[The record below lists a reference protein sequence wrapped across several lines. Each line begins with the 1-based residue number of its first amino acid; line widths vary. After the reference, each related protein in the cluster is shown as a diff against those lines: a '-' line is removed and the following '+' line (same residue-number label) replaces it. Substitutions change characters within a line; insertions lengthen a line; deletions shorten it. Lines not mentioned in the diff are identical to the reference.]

1 MRVFCKK
8 NRVLAILYSFFSNFV
23 FIYFLYSVYT
33 KSLEVIVDTN
43 NDILAEYV
51 GESREHLS
59 HIEAIFV
66 GIQKTGETPPGS
78 INDLFRAIHTI
89 KGSAGFLG
97 LTTIG
102 TLTHAMESL
111 LDSLREGRLEMTPPI
126 SEALIE
132 GTDMLNDM
140 FDDVD
145 KSNNTDV
152 NDLVTTLK
160 NLNSGTPAPAP
171 APVADSAPQAPHEE
185 PAPVAAA
192 TAEPEKRS
200 VEDVLS
206 QFPELAAY
214 VEQPGKPAAPAK
226 EAKPAPVAKAEEP
239 KKAAAQT
246 QQGESNKHEDFLRIR
261 VDILDRLMMLA
272 GELVLVRNQ
281 QLMHLDQAD
290 AMFRSITQSL
300 DSVTTELQ
308 ETIMRTRMQ
317 PIGTVFSR
325 FSRMVRELARKLGKQ
340 IDFASEGD
348 EVELDKNI
356 LEAIGDPLT
365 HLIRNA
371 CDHGIE
377 TPDDRVANG
386 KPKAGKVTL
395 CAYHESGQIHVDIKD
410 NGKGLNREVI
420 HRKVLE
426 KRLKTEDELSRMSDQ
441 DVINLVFL
449 PGFSTAAVVTD
460 VSGRGVGMDV
470 VKTGVEKFGGSVSL
484 SSIEGEGS
492 TVKLRLPLTLAI
504 IPSLIVQS
512 GEERFAIPQVNL
524 EELVCLYD
532 KDAFTR
538 IECAGAREVFRLR
551 DTLLPMVRLRD
562 ALAREKMFD
571 EDTLSEVTEENS
583 EARKEMAI
591 KYKEAEESGHSVHY
605 SLNFAVLRSGNL
617 RFGLIIDHIHGSE
630 EIVVK
635 PMHRAVKSITLYS
648 GATVLGDG
656 KVAMILDATGLARHY
671 NVRDVGGGKDGK
683 KQQAA
688 TEDGAELRSLLLFSN
703 GGNEQFGVS
712 MQDVK
717 RVEAIETA
725 AIEKVG
731 SQEYI
736 TLDGIS
742 TRVVRL
748 EDGIQVQSSVQPE
761 NMFFLI
767 PQNAR
772 KPYGLLVEKLIDS
785 GHYEVKLNKE
795 SYQAEGVE
803 GTALIKKKMTV
814 LVNLEQLMHLVD
826 GMWYGGQV

>member
-1 MRVFCKK
+1 VE
-8 NRVLAILYSFFSNFV
+8 ADSG
-23 FIYFLYSVYT
+23 
-33 KSLEVIVDTN
+33 
-43 NDILAEYV
+43 DILAEYV
-51 GESREHLS
+51 EESREHLS
-59 HIEAIFV
+59 HIEAIFESMR
-66 GIQKTGETPPGS
+66 KTGAAEPGS

-97 LTTIG
+97 LTAIG

-111 LDSLREGRLEMTPPI
+111 LDSLRENKLTLTKDI
-126 SEALIE
+126 SETLMK
-132 GTDMLNDM
+132 GNDMLGDM
-140 FDDVD
+140 FDDVS
-145 KSNNTDV
+145 KSNTFDV
-152 NDLVTTLK
+152 SELVATLK
-160 NLNSGTPAPAP
+160 ELNNIDGSASAAPAKAAAP
-171 APVADSAPQAPHEE
+171 AAPQA
-185 PAPVAAA
+185 A
-192 TAEPEKRS
+192 AEPEKRS
-200 VEDVLS
+200 VADVLA
-206 QFPELAAY
+206 QFPELAA
-214 VEQPGKPAAPAK
+214 VTPQAEAPAPAPAPAAPAAQPAAAAPAAQP
-226 EAKPAPVAKAEEP
+226 AKSDAAVHAVKAEE
-239 KKAAAQT
+239 
-246 QQGESNKHEDFLRIR
+246 FLRIK
-261 VDILDRLMMLA
+261 VDLLDRLMMLA

-281 QLMHLDQAD
+281 QLMHLEQSD
-290 AMFRSITQSL
+290 ATLRSITQSL

-325 FSRMVRELARKLGKQ
+325 YSRMTRDLARKLNKT
-340 IDFASEGD
+340 INFVTEGD

-365 HLIRNA
+365 HLVRNA

-377 TPDDRVANG
+377 TQAERNA
-386 KPKAGKVTL
+386 AGKTEPPTVTL
-395 CAYHESGQIHVDIKD
+395 SAYHESGQIHVDVKD
-410 NGKGLNREVI
+410 NGKGMGHEAIR
-420 HRKVLE
+420 RKCLE
-426 KRLKTEDELSRMSDQ
+426 KHLKTEDELSRMTESDLL
-441 DVINLVFL
+441 NLVFL
-449 PGFSTAAVVTD
+449 PGFSTSAVISD

-484 SSIEGEGS
+484 SSVEGQGS
-492 TVKLRLPLTLAI
+492 VIKLRLPLTLAI

-551 DTLLPMVRLRD
+551 DTLLPMVRLRE
-562 ALAREKMFD
+562 ALARQRMFD
-571 EDTLSEVTEENS
+571 EDALSEVTEQNS
-583 EARKEMAI
+583 EARKELAA
-591 KYKEAEESGHSVHY
+591 KFKEAEESGHSMHY

-617 RFGLIIDHIHGSE
+617 RFGLIIDRIHGSE

-635 PMHRAVKSITLYS
+635 PMHRAVKGISLYS

-656 KVAMILDATGLARHY
+656 KVAMILDAAGLAKHY
-671 NVRDVGGGKDGK
+671 NVRDVGGGKDSK
-683 KQQAA
+683 KQKAA
-688 TEDGAELRSLLLFSN
+688 TEEGAELRSLLLFSN

-717 RVEAIETA
+717 RVEAIETSS
-725 AIEKVG
+725 IEKIG
-731 SQEYI
+731 SQEYV
-736 TLDGIS
+736 TLDGVS

-748 EDGIQVQSSVQPE
+748 EDGLQVQSSSQPE

-772 KPYGLLVEKLIDS
+772 KPYGLLVEKLVDS

-795 SYQAEGVE
+795 SYKTDGVE

-814 LVNLEQLMHLVD
+814 LVNLEQLMQLVD
-826 GMWYGGQV
+826 GMWYGGNV

>member
-1 MRVFCKK
+1 ME
-8 NRVLAILYSFFSNFV
+8 
-23 FIYFLYSVYT
+23 T
-33 KSLEVIVDTN
+33 D

-51 GESREHLS
+51 EESREHLS
-59 HIEAIFV
+59 HVEQIFV
-66 GIQKTGETPPGS
+66 GIQKTGEVPSGA

-111 LDSLREGRLEMTPPI
+111 LDSLRENRLEI
-126 SEALIE
+126 SQSITEALIE
-132 GTDMLNDM
+132 GTDALNNM
-140 FDDVD
+140 FDKVNSSNEVNVD
-145 KSNNTDV
+145 S
-152 NDLVTTLK
+152 LVSILK
-160 NLNSGTPAPAP
+160 DLNSGNPPKPMPVPEAPATSKSETP
-171 APVADSAPQAPHEE
+171 KEE
-185 PAPVAAA
+185 VKEM
-192 TAEPEKRS
+192 AEEKRS

-206 QFPELAAY
+206 QFPELAEF
-214 VEQPGKPAAPAK
+214 VPQEQLPQNMQKPVASPEPKSVAQATPK
-226 EAKPAPVAKAEEP
+226 EAV
-239 KKAAAQT
+239 KKEATALQSSE
-246 QQGESNKHEDFLRIR
+246 GGKHEEFLRIR

-281 QLMHLDQAD
+281 QLMHLEQAD
-290 AMFRSITQSL
+290 ATVRSITQSL

-340 IDFASEGD
+340 IDFVTEGD
-348 EVELDKNI
+348 EVELDKNV

-365 HLIRNA
+365 HLVRNA

-377 TPDDRVANG
+377 TPEDRA
-386 KPKAGKVTL
+386 KAGKAEQGRVTL
-395 CAYHESGQIHVDIKD
+395 SAYHESGQIHVDIKD
-410 NGKGLNREVI
+410 NGKGLNREKI
-420 HRKVLE
+420 RSKVLE
-426 KRLKTEDELSRMSDQ
+426 KNLKKEEELASMSDQ
-441 DVINLVFL
+441 DLLNLVFL
-449 PGFSTAAVVTD
+449 PGFSTAAAISD

-470 VKTGVEKFGGSVSL
+470 VKTGVEKFGGSVTITSV
-484 SSIEGEGS
+484 ENEGS

-512 GEERFAIPQVNL
+512 GNERFAIPQVNL

-532 KDAFTR
+532 KDAFSR
-538 IECAGAREVFRLR
+538 IECAGSREVFRLR
-551 DTLLPMVRLRD
+551 DTLLPMVRLKE

-571 EDTLSEVTEENS
+571 EDALSEVTEKNS
-583 EARKEMAI
+583 ELRKEQ
-591 KYKEAEESGHSVHY
+591 AEEYKKAEEDGHTIHY

-635 PMHRAVKSITLYS
+635 PMHRAVKGITLYS

-656 KVAMILDATGLARHY
+656 KVAMILDAAGLARHY
-671 NVRDVGGGKDGK
+671 NVRDVGGGKDSK
-683 KQQAA
+683 KQLKT

-725 AIEKVG
+725 AIERVG

-736 TLDGIS
+736 TLDGVS

-748 EDGIQVQSSVQPE
+748 EDGLQVQGSSQPE

-767 PQNAR
+767 PQSAR

-814 LVNLEQLMHLVD
+814 LVNLEQLVHLVD

>member
-1 MRVFCKK
+1 VE
-8 NRVLAILYSFFSNFV
+8 
-23 FIYFLYSVYT
+23 T
-33 KSLEVIVDTN
+33 D
-43 NDILAEYV
+43 NDILAEYIE
-51 GESREHLS
+51 ESREHLS
-59 HIEAIFV
+59 HVEQIFV
-66 GIQKTGETPPGS
+66 EIQKTGEVSPGS

-97 LTTIG
+97 LTGIG
-102 TLTHAMESL
+102 TLTHTMESL
-111 LDSLREGRLEMTPPI
+111 LDSLREGRLSMTEQI
-126 SEALIE
+126 TEALIE
-132 GTDMLNDM
+132 GTDILNDM

-145 KSNNTDV
+145 NSNNRDTSE
-152 NDLVTTLK
+152 LIALLK
-160 NLNSGTPAPAP
+160 NLNSGAPAPAAPQPAPAAAAPAPAP
-171 APVADSAPQAPHEE
+171 AAAPEGTRSVAD
-185 PAPVAAA
+185 
-192 TAEPEKRS
+192 
-200 VEDVLS
+200 VLN
-206 QFPELAAY
+206 QFPELAQY
-214 VEQPGKPAAPAK
+214 VTPEQQAEAAKAPAAAAPAPAAPAPAPAAAPAP
-226 EAKPAPVAKAEEP
+226 EAKKEEP
-239 KKAAAQT
+239 KKDAAAAQAT
-246 QQGESNKHEDFLRIR
+246 EGSKHEEFLRIR

-290 AMFRSITQSL
+290 ATLRSITQSL

-325 FSRMVRELARKLGKQ
+325 FSRVVRELSRKLGKN
-340 IDFASEGD
+340 IDFVTEGD

-365 HLIRNA
+365 HLVRNA

-377 TPDDRVANG
+377 KPEDRKAAG
-386 KPKAGKVTL
+386 KTEPGKVTL
-395 CAYHESGQIHVDIKD
+395 SAYHESGQIHVDIKD
-410 NGKGLNREVI
+410 NGKGMNRDVI
-420 HRKVLE
+420 RRKVLE
-426 KRLKTEDELSRMSDQ
+426 KKLKTEDELARMSEADLL
-441 DVINLVFL
+441 NLIFL
-449 PGFSTAAVVTD
+449 PGFSTAQVITD

-470 VKTGVEKFGGSVSL
+470 VKTGVEKFGGTVSL
-484 SSIEGEGS
+484 SSVEGEGS

-512 GEERFAIPQVNL
+512 GNERFAIPQVNL

-538 IECAGAREVFRLR
+538 VECAGAREVFRLR
-551 DTLLPMVRLRD
+551 DTLLPMVRLKE

-571 EDTLSEVTEENS
+571 EDALSVVTEQNS
-583 EARKEMAI
+583 EIRKELAD
-591 KYKEAEESGHSVHY
+591 KYKEAEEAGHPIHY

-635 PMHRAVKSITLYS
+635 PMHRAVKSIALYS

-671 NVRDVGGGKDGK
+671 NVRDVSGGREDTK
-683 KQQAA
+683 KQK
-688 TEDGAELRSLLLFSN
+688 TTMDDGAELRSLLLFSN

-717 RVEAIETA
+717 RVEAVETS
-725 AIEKVG
+725 AIEKIG

-736 TLDGIS
+736 TLDGVS

-748 EDGIQVQSSVQPE
+748 EDGLRVQSSSQPE

-772 KPYGLLVEKLIDS
+772 KPYGLLIEKLIDS
-785 GHYEVKLNKE
+785 GHYEVKLNKD
-795 SYQAEGVE
+795 SYQADGVE

>member
-1 MRVFCKK
+1 ME
-8 NRVLAILYSFFSNFV
+8 
-23 FIYFLYSVYT
+23 T
-33 KSLEVIVDTN
+33 D

-51 GESREHLS
+51 EESREHLT
-59 HIEAIFV
+59 HIEEIFEEL
-66 GIQKTGETPPGS
+66 QKTGEISLSS

-97 LTTIG
+97 LTSIG

-111 LDSLREGRLEMTPPI
+111 LDSLREGRLTVTQPI
-126 SEALIE
+126 SDTLME
-132 GTDMLNDM
+132 GTDMLSEM
-140 FDDVD
+140 FDDVN
-145 KSNNTDV
+145 KSNSVDV
-152 NDLVTTLK
+152 SELVTTLK
-160 NLNSGTPAPAP
+160 GLNSGTAAPAP
-171 APVADSAPQAPHEE
+171 Q
-185 PAPVAAA
+185 AAA
-192 TAEPEKRS
+192 AAPAAPAAAPAEAETRS
-200 VEDVLS
+200 VADVLS
-206 QFPELAAY
+206 QFPELAAF
-214 VEQPGKPAAPAK
+214 VPPEQQGGAAPAAPPAQ
-226 EAKPAPVAKAEEP
+226 AAQAPAAAPAPAPAAPKAETHP
-239 KKAAAQT
+239 APMQ
-246 QQGESNKHEDFLRIR
+246 ESKHEEFLRIK
-261 VDILDRLMMLA
+261 VDLLDRLMMLA

-281 QLMHLDQAD
+281 QLMHLEQAD
-290 AMFRSITQSL
+290 ATLRSITQSL

-325 FSRMVRELARKLGKQ
+325 YSRIVRDLSRKLSKK
-340 IDFASEGD
+340 IEFVTEGD

-365 HLIRNA
+365 HLVRNA

-377 TPDDRVANG
+377 KTEDRLAAG
-386 KPKAGKVTL
+386 KTDPGKVTL
-395 CAYHESGQIHVDIKD
+395 SAYHESGQIHVDITD
-410 NGKGLNREVI
+410 NGKGMCRDVI
-420 HRKVLE
+420 RRKVLE
-426 KRLKTEDELSRMSDQ
+426 KNLKTEDELLRMSEQ
-441 DVINLVFL
+441 DLLNLVFL
-449 PGFSTAAVVTD
+449 PGFSTAEKLTD

-484 SSIEGEGS
+484 SSVEGEGS
-492 TVKLRLPLTLAI
+492 VVKLRLPLTLAI

-532 KDAFTR
+532 KDSFTR

-551 DTLLPMVRLRD
+551 DTLLPMVRLRE

-571 EDTLSEVTEENS
+571 EDSLSEVTEQNS
-583 EARKEMAI
+583 EARKEMAE
-591 KYKEAEESGHSVHY
+591 KYKEAEANGHSIHY

-617 RFGLIIDHIHGSE
+617 RFGLIIDRIHGSE

-635 PMHRAVKSITLYS
+635 PMHRAVKGIPLYS

-671 NVRDVGGGKDGK
+671 NVRDVGGGKDNK
-683 KQQAA
+683 KQKSMA
-688 TEDGAELRSLLLFSN
+688 EDGTELRSLLLFSN
-703 GGNEQFGVS
+703 GGSEQFGVS

-717 RVEAIETA
+717 RVEAVETS
-725 AIEKVG
+725 AIEQVG

-736 TLDGIS
+736 TLDGVS

-748 EDGIQVQSSVQPE
+748 EDGLQIPGSTKPE

-826 GMWYGGQV
+826 GMWYGGQA

>member
-1 MRVFCKK
+1 VE
-8 NRVLAILYSFFSNFV
+8 
-23 FIYFLYSVYT
+23 T
-33 KSLEVIVDTN
+33 D
-43 NDILAEYV
+43 NDILSEYIE
-51 GESREHLS
+51 ESREHLS
-59 HIEAIFV
+59 HIEQIFV
-66 GIQKTGETPPGS
+66 EIQKTGEVSAGS

-97 LTTIG
+97 LTGIG
-102 TLTHAMESL
+102 TLTHTMESL
-111 LDSLREGRLEMTPPI
+111 LDSLREGRLSMTEPI
-126 SEALIE
+126 TNALIE
-132 GTDMLNDM
+132 GTDILNDM

-145 KSNNTDV
+145 NSNSKDTSE
-152 NDLVTTLK
+152 LIAQLK
-160 NLNSGTPAPAP
+160 NLNSAPAGGAPAAAPAAAAPAPAP
-171 APVADSAPQAPHEE
+171 AAPAAPAV
-185 PAPVAAA
+185 PA
-192 TAEPEKRS
+192 TAPAVSPDGKRS
-200 VEDVLS
+200 VADILK
-206 QFPELAAY
+206 QFPELAQSLSP
-214 VEQPGKPAAPAK
+214 EQLAEAKAEGVVIPGVAPAAPA
-226 EAKPAPVAKAEEP
+226 AAAPAPAAP
-239 KKAAAQT
+239 APAPAAAPPPAKKDAGPAQAAE
-246 QQGESNKHEDFLRIR
+246 GSKHEEFLRIR

-290 AMFRSITQSL
+290 ATLRSITQSL

-325 FSRMVRELARKLGKQ
+325 FSRVVRELSRKLSKN
-340 IDFASEGD
+340 IEFVTEGD

-365 HLIRNA
+365 HLVRNA

-377 TPDDRVANG
+377 KPEDRKAAG
-386 KPKAGKVTL
+386 KTEPGKVTL
-395 CAYHESGQIHVDIKD
+395 SAYHESGQIHVDIKD
-410 NGKGLNREVI
+410 NGKGMNHELIR
-420 HRKVLE
+420 RKVLE
-426 KRLKTEDELSRMSDQ
+426 KKLKTEEELARMTEVDLL
-441 DVINLVFL
+441 NLVFL
-449 PGFSTAAVVTD
+449 PGFSTATVITD

-470 VKTGVEKFGGSVSL
+470 VKTGVEKFGGTVSL
-484 SSIEGEGS
+484 SSVEGEGS

-512 GEERFAIPQVNL
+512 GNERFAIPQVNL

-538 IECAGAREVFRLR
+538 VECAGAREVFRLR
-551 DTLLPMVRLRD
+551 DTLLPMVRLKE

-571 EDTLSEVTEENS
+571 EDALSVVTEQNS
-583 EARKEMAI
+583 EIRKELAE
-591 KYKEAEESGHSVHY
+591 KYKEAEEAGHPIHY

-635 PMHRAVKSITLYS
+635 PMHRAVKSISLYS

-671 NVRDVGGGKDGK
+671 NVRDVSGGRDESK
-683 KQQAA
+683 KQK
-688 TEDGAELRSLLLFSN
+688 TTMDDGAELRSLLLFSN

-717 RVEAIETA
+717 RVEAVETST
-725 AIEKVG
+725 IEKIG

-736 TLDGIS
+736 TLDGVS
-742 TRVVRL
+742 TRVMRL
-748 EDGIQVQSSVQPE
+748 EDGLRVQSSSQPE

-785 GHYEVKLNKE
+785 GHYEVKLNKD
-795 SYQAEGVE
+795 SYQADGVE

>member
-1 MRVFCKK
+1 VE
-8 NRVLAILYSFFSNFV
+8 
-23 FIYFLYSVYT
+23 T
-33 KSLEVIVDTN
+33 D

-51 GESREHLS
+51 EESREHLS
-59 HIEAIFV
+59 HVEQIFV
-66 GIQKTGETPPGS
+66 GIQKTGEVPPGS

-97 LTTIG
+97 LTSIG

-111 LDSLREGRLEMTPPI
+111 LDSLREDRLQMTEPI

-132 GTDMLNDM
+132 GTDILNDM

-145 KSNNTDV
+145 KSNSVDV
-152 NDLVTTLK
+152 SGLVTLLK
-160 NLNSGTPAPAP
+160 DLNSGTAAPAPAP
-171 APVADSAPQAPHEE
+171 APQAPA
-185 PAPVAAA
+185 PAAQAPAAA
-192 TAEPEKRS
+192 PTAEPEKRS
-200 VEDVLS
+200 VADVLN
-206 QFPELAAY
+206 QFPELAKY
-214 VEQPGKPAAPAK
+214 VPDQAGAAAPAPAPAAAPAPAP
-226 EAKPAPVAKAEEP
+226 EAKKDDI
-239 KKAAAQT
+239 KKDTAAAAST
-246 QQGESNKHEDFLRIR
+246 AAAAATLSSEGSKHEEFLRIR

-290 AMFRSITQSL
+290 ATLRSITQSL

-325 FSRMVRELARKLGKQ
+325 FSRMVRDLARKLGKN
-340 IDFASEGD
+340 IDFVTNGD

-365 HLIRNA
+365 HLVRNA

-377 TPDDRVANG
+377 KPEDRVKAG
-386 KPKAGKVTL
+386 KSATGKVTL
-395 CAYHESGQIHVDIKD
+395 SAYHESGQIHVDIKD
-410 NGKGLNREVI
+410 DGKGLHHSVI
-420 HRKVLE
+420 RNKVLE
-426 KRLKTEDELSRMSDQ
+426 KKLKTEDELARMSEADLF
-441 DVINLVFL
+441 NLIFL
-449 PGFSTAAVVTD
+449 PGFSTAEKITD

-470 VKTGVEKFGGSVSL
+470 VKTGVEKFGGTVSL
-484 SSIEGEGS
+484 TSVEGEGS
-492 TVKLRLPLTLAI
+492 TIKLRLPLTLAI

-512 GEERFAIPQVNL
+512 GNERFAIPQVNL

-551 DTLLPMVRLRD
+551 DTLLPMVRLKE
-562 ALAREKMFD
+562 ALARQKMFD
-571 EDTLSEVTEENS
+571 EDTLSAVTEQNS
-583 EARKEMAI
+583 EERKELAN
-591 KYKEAEESGHSVHY
+591 KYKEAEEAGHPIHY

-635 PMHRAVKSITLYS
+635 PMHRAVKGISLYS

-671 NVRDVGGGKDGK
+671 NVRDVGGGQDNK
-683 KQQAA
+683 KQKTA
-688 TEDGAELRSLLLFSN
+688 TDDGAELRSLLLFSN
-703 GGNEQFGVS
+703 GGSEQFGVS

-717 RVEAIETA
+717 RVEAVETS
-725 AIEKVG
+725 AIEKIG

-736 TLDGIS
+736 TLDGVS

-748 EDGIQVQSSVQPE
+748 EDGLRVQSSSQPE

-772 KPYGLLVEKLIDS
+772 KPYGLLIEKLIDS
-785 GHYEVKLNKE
+785 GHYEVKLNKD
-795 SYQAEGVE
+795 SYQADGVE